1 MKDSQNNTTVRRK
14 NRSLMTSLLG
24 VTIPMVTVI
33 VIALSVLLFR
43 LLRATTLETAS
54 VSCSETVL
62 TYSRSL
68 SAWLAA
74 GVSQVNFVSDVCAR
88 QNADDNGCY
97 EMIGMLVKR
106 NSKEFPY
113 GGFINRDGVVFSTIP
128 VSSSIEQYQKQGVE
142 AVVRHGNAYYITLPV
157 PSATNA
163 VNEVVYMFVPHKVQD
178 NIRGVFFVAVDAIMV
193 RQFLASIK
201 SNGMGEASLYSSN
214 GAIEMTSDST
224 GELLNSASEINI
236 GKIMAGRIK
245 GGIPWGIDTFEDDK
259 GNKSLCAWS
268 SISTTQWFV
277 TMHVKYDELDSM
289 RTTMRNIYI
298 VAGIVVFLIVLI
310 YVYTITKFGIIKPL
324 RRLKD
329 VVNEFAAGRMYN
341 ATKLDRT
348 VNSEIGE
355 LYDDVADM
363 ARKLVKTTDS
373 IRSQADGI
381 VSNGHEL
388 NTTAEHILESMG
400 EQASA
405 VQEISTTV
413 EQMTSSI
420 SETADIAEGTRN
432 ASVTIANDIANVAKA
447 SAQTLESTRMVIDK
461 IKIINEIAKR
471 TDLLAINAAV
481 EAARAGDNGR
491 GFSTVA
497 GEIKQLA
504 ERSKTAASQIDDAS
518 NHTLRI
524 TEQSTRM
531 IEQIAPRVL
540 VNAQKVADI
549 AVACNE
555 QSNGTEQINRAIQQL
570 AHISDENTMEARVLA
585 DKAES
590 FVKYANELI
599 STVKYFKTSDEKT
612 ERLRQIA
619 EQLEART
626 DELES
631 LRKDLAE
638 YDRHFAEIS
647 KLTNT
652 THQSD
657 EKKDNA

>member
-1 MKDSQNNTTVRRK
+1 
-14 NRSLMTSLLG
+14 MTSLIG
-24 VTIPMVTVI
+24 VTIPMVTMI

-43 LLRATTLETAS
+43 LLRTNTLETAT
-54 VSCSETVL
+54 VSCGETVL

-74 GVSQVNFVSDVCAR
+74 CVSQVNFVSDVCAR
-88 QNADDNGCY
+88 EQCDDHGCH
-97 EMIGMLVKR
+97 EMIELLVKR
-106 NSKEFPY
+106 NKTEFQY
-113 GGFINRDGVVFSTIP
+113 GGYINRSGEMLCTSVA
-128 VSSSIEQYQKQGVE
+128 SSSISHYQKAGVE
-142 AVVRHGNAYYITLPV
+142 SVRRHGNDYHITLPV
-157 PSATNA
+157 PSA
-163 VNEVVYMFVPHKVQD
+163 VKEVGEVVYLFVPHKVQGE
-178 NIRGVFFVAVDAIMV
+178 IQGVFFVAVDAIMM
-193 RQFLASIK
+193 RQFLVSIK
-201 SNGMGEASLYSSN
+201 SNGMGEAVLYSN
-214 GAIEMTSDST
+214 DGTIEMTSDST
-224 GELLNSASEINI
+224 GTLQNSTSAINI
-236 GKIMAGRIK
+236 GKIMAGRIH
-245 GGIPWGIDTFEDDK
+245 GGMPLGVDTFEDDN

-268 SISTTQWFV
+268 TISTTQWFV
-277 TMHVKYDELDSM
+277 AMQVKYDELDAT
-289 RTTMRNIYI
+289 RTTMRNIYM
-298 VAGIVVFLIVLI
+298 VAGIVVFLIVMA
-310 YVYTITKFGIIKPL
+310 YVYAITKFGIIKPL
-324 RRLKD
+324 GRLKE

-363 ARKLVKTTDS
+363 AHKLVNTTDT

-381 VSNGHEL
+381 VSNSHEL

-420 SETADIAEGTRN
+420 TETAGIAEDTRN
-432 ASVTIANDIANVAKA
+432 VSVAIANDIGNVAKA
-447 SAQTLESTRMVIDK
+447 SAQTLESTKMVIDK

-531 IEQIAPRVL
+531 IEQIAPRIL

-549 AVACNE
+549 ALACNE
-555 QSNGTEQINRAIQQL
+555 QRNGTEQINGAIQRL

-585 DKAES
+585 SKAES
-590 FVKYANELI
+590 FVGYANELI

-612 ERLRQIA
+612 ERLKQIA
-619 EQLEART
+619 ELLEARA

-638 YDRHFAEIS
+638 YDRHAAENVQ
-647 KLTNT
+647 LTTT

-657 EKKDNA
+657 ERKDNA

>member
-1 MKDSQNNTTVRRK
+1 
-14 NRSLMTSLLG
+14 MTSLLG

-33 VIALSVLLFR
+33 VVVLSVFLFR
-43 LLRATTLETAS
+43 LLRSNTFETTRT
-54 VSCSETVL
+54 SCSEHVL
-62 TYSRSL
+62 TCSMSI
-68 SAWLAA
+68 SAWLYSTVLQL
-74 GVSQVNFVSDVCAR
+74 GVISDVCAGQQSNDIECR
-88 QNADDNGCY
+88 D
-97 EMIGMLVKR
+97 MLRLLIKR
-106 NSKEFPY
+106 DSVEYLY
-113 GGFINRDGVVFSTIP
+113 GGYVNLKGEVLGSDSLPSFMQHHKNDVDFVL
-128 VSSSIEQYQKQGVE
+128 
-142 AVVRHGNAYYITLPV
+142 RHGSPFYVTSTV
-157 PSATNA
+157 PSETDTKRM
-163 VNEVVYMFVPHKVQD
+163 VVYVFAPHKVQ
-178 NIRGVFFVAVDAIMV
+178 NMIRGAFFVAMDADMI
-193 RQFLASIK
+193 QKFFLVGLK
-201 SNGMGEASLYSSN
+201 GNGLGEAVLYSN
-214 GAIEMTSDST
+214 VGDIEMTSDT
-224 GELLNSASEINI
+224 IQNSKAQTSDVNV
-236 GKIMAGRIK
+236 GKTIAGRIK
-245 GGIPWGIDTFEDDK
+245 DEMMFGSDTFEDED
-259 GNKSLCAWS
+259 GEKSLYVWS
-268 SISTTQWFV
+268 KIQYTPWFV
-277 TMHVKYDELDSM
+277 VMNVKYEEMDAM
-289 RTTMRNIYI
+289 RNQMRNIYLLT
-298 VAGIVVFLIVLI
+298 GIIVFLIVMV
-310 YVYTITKFGIIKPL
+310 YVYTITKIGIINPL
-324 RRLKD
+324 VKLKK
-329 VVNEFAAGRMYN
+329 VVSEFAAGRMYN

-348 VNSEIGE
+348 VNSEIGD
-355 LYDDVADM
+355 LYDGVADM
-363 ARKLVKTTDS
+363 AQKLVKTTDT

-381 VSNGHEL
+381 VANSHEL

-420 SETADIAEGTRN
+420 SETAGIAEDTRN

-504 ERSKTAASQIDDAS
+504 ERSKTAASQIDDVS

-555 QSNGTEQINRAIQQL
+555 QRNGTEQINRAIQQL